1 MTGGDELHC
10 SSSKVVFCS
19 LSASSETSDSR
30 VEMFLQAE
38 WKVWSGLICVGDDRL
53 GMGKIEDLPSPL
65 PANNL
70 HQAFGPQIGFNILC
84 SWPLTHIR
92 NTAFIYPLPREA
104 LYHLLQREGPPKSP
118 WVEKAEWP
126 LRSRCLLGLKYVEYM
141 HERLSINISHGH
153 WGCWGC
159 CCHWFLYLMEGVFS
173 VFYDV
178 ALV

>member
-1 MTGGDELHC
+1 MSLADSPTSGPSSLLSLGRFCLQSLPPTAEASECSCYLAMWSCDSTWSQLWGQHYTGAISFLLIESQNSFHTKDIKQTQTIQGSSMVMTGGDELHC

-84 SWPLTHIR
+84 S
-92 NTAFIYPLPREA
+92 
-104 LYHLLQREGPPKSP
+104 
-118 WVEKAEWP
+118 
-126 LRSRCLLGLKYVEYM
+126 
-141 HERLSINISHGH
+141 
-153 WGCWGC
+153 
-159 CCHWFLYLMEGVFS
+159 
-173 VFYDV
+173 
-178 ALV
+178 